1 LFDDCAFNGSP
12 SDDDF
17 DPFGDGL
24 TETVTGTLS
33 LDGLFLNSEGGIE
46 FRGAGSATFTYNGSS
61 LSNAFSMNDPFLFT
75 NGLLDTGNIL
85 AETEFTFSSSQNV
98 TDPNNP
104 LSFDFPNLCTEL
116 GQQILD
122 SCEGVGLLSFALDS
136 LGNWSI
142 SGEEAFDIGGS
153 GQLVVASSTSVP
165 EPASATLLAL
175 GLAGIGFTRRRA
187 AGNTKD

>member
-1 LFDDCAFNGSP
+1 M
-12 SDDDF
+12 
-17 DPFGDGL
+17 
-24 TETVTGTLS
+24 
-33 LDGLFLNSEGGIE
+33 
-46 FRGAGSATFTYNGSS
+46 FRI
-61 LSNAFSMNDPFLFT
+61 T

-98 TDPNNP
+98 TDPDNS